1 MHPKAYCLL
10 GLKTELLRR
19 CLAPSRKSR
28 VRVKKHKSPLPYGRV
43 AQSRALVAVLPRRW
57 NTRSALYLAK
67 ATHMPLARV
76 SLLPSTRPHAD
87 TRWSVRLGWWR
98 PLPPSAEV
106 DAAKYEALK
115 RSVATP
121 KSKPASG
128 KKAKA
133 KAAPATTQ
141 TKVAF
146 ITVFGEPLGF
156 GAFVVALLVLA
167 FVIMAALKYTK
178 DKDAGGAR
186 ASPLAVLKVSNSGV

>member
-1 MHPKAYCLL
+1 
-10 GLKTELLRR
+10 
-19 CLAPSRKSR
+19 
-28 VRVKKHKSPLPYGRV
+28 
-43 AQSRALVAVLPRRW
+43 
-57 NTRSALYLAK
+57 
-67 ATHMPLARV
+67 
-76 SLLPSTRPHAD
+76 
-87 TRWSVRLGWWR
+87 
-98 PLPPSAEV
+98 V